1 MAEGGGEAAGFI
13 VAPAAVVASESSSDA
28 IVVGPGPP
36 PVVENDDVQDFTD
49 HVLSGAEGS
58 NSHCS
63 SVPMV
68 SGAEVKALAKSEA
81 MDSPDFTVA
90 RLLNKLDQ
98 SLDHNCDGQFKQLVL
113 AVILMGLPI
122 GLVENAKSIGEIRT
136 AMNKCKVFNGKPLT
150 WLQALLEIVDA
161 KAEFVTKLD
170 SPKKDLD
177 ECRKKLGFANVVVR
191 ICQCLD
197 TSQFAALKELAQPFL
212 EPKNPVNIQSKVELF
227 RFLSEREQLMESN
240 VDRLA
245 GLMKEIG
252 REDLIANLIE
262 PFKRTENPVTEES
275 GEPAIG
281 ESYIYITL
289 PKAALLYKHT
299 HNVFKPCAS
308 TCQHWCSFHSCRSR
322 GDGREVRSPA
332 SSQCLPPSPPSPS
345 SPPSPAS
352 SSPPH
357 HLRHR
362 PQRAASRSGK

>member
-13 VAPAAVVASESSSDA
+13 VAPTAVVASESSSDA

-36 PVVENDDVQDFTD
+36 AAAVENDDVQDFTD
-49 HVLSGAEGS
+49 HVLYGAEGS

-63 SVPMV
+63 SVPMI

-122 GLVENAKSIGEIRT
+122 GLVENAKSLGEIRT
-136 AMNKCKVFNGKPLT
+136 AMTKCKVFNGKPLT

-191 ICQCLD
+191 ICQGLD
-197 TSQFAALKELAQPFL
+197 ASQFAALKELAQPFL
-212 EPKNPVNIQSKVELF
+212 EPKNPVNIQSKVEFF
-227 RFLSEREQLMESN
+227 RYLSEREHLTESN
-240 VDRLA
+240 VDTLA

-281 ESYIYITL
+281 ES
-289 PKAALLYKHT
+289 
-299 HNVFKPCAS
+299 
-308 TCQHWCSFHSCRSR
+308 
-322 GDGREVRSPA
+322 
-332 SSQCLPPSPPSPS
+332 
-345 SPPSPAS
+345 
-352 SSPPH
+352 
-357 HLRHR
+357 
-362 PQRAASRSGK
+362 